1 MGASDRSAAGNAAS
15 TRATGVSTPQIPPWV
30 QSIRAAV
37 WVTSS
42 DRRITYINDL
52 GCALLNVKPRAALGQ
67 PCHEIVC
74 GRLGGGGNYCE
85 QHCPAFS
92 AALQGGAIEP
102 VRLQVGSPPH
112 GHWVRLVV
120 IATGASGEDIH
131 LVHCALDDDRA
142 ERVEAYLGRVILRTN
157 PADLHR
163 SQLLGARLTRREFEV
178 LRLLAEDETL
188 QGIALRL
195 RISYT
200 TVRNHVQHLLGKLGL
215 HSIMEAV
222 ALYLLTADEPGD
234 VASHTA

>member
-15 TRATGVSTPQIPPWV
+15 ARAARIPPPQFPPWV

-37 WVTSS
+37 WVTSP
-42 DRRITYINDL
+42 DRRISYINDL
-52 GCALLNVKPRAALGQ
+52 GCALLGVKPRAALGR
-67 PCHEIVC
+67 PCHEVVC
-74 GRLGGGGNYCE
+74 GHLGGGCNYCD
-85 QHCPAFS
+85 QHCPAIS
-92 AALQGGAIEP
+92 AALKGGAIEP
-102 VRLQVGSPPH
+102 VRLQVGAPPH

-120 IATGASGEDIH
+120 IAAGASNGDFN

-142 ERVEAYLGRVILRTN
+142 ERVEAYLGRVVLRTR

-163 SQLLGARLTRREFEV
+163 SQLLDAGLTRREFEV

-195 RISYT
+195 RISYA

-222 ALYLLTADEPGD
+222 ALYLLTADEPPD
-234 VASHTA
+234 DSSHKS